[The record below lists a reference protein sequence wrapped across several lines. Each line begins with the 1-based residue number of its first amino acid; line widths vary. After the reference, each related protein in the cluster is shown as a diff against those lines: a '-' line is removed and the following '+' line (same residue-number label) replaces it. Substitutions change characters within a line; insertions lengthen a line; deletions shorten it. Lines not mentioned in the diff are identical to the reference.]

1 MRLSIPR
8 ILYLALLFVAAW
20 PNSSS
25 GRAPAS
31 PSLAAGVAGFDT
43 NIVFQTHE
51 NGYLRSTVTNYGYF
65 GTVRDRLRDS
75 TGALVPVMESPVNSG
90 IEYLYE
96 AGLWIGGV
104 VGGDTLV
111 STGSLGFGIAHE
123 LYADGYE
130 PGVRSDFLGDDEWTF
145 VYGDTTTD
153 PETVREDPYDG
164 PHHPLPVRVRQKT
177 YTFDAFTYNSA
188 LYMDLVVTN
197 IGSQPITNAWFGWLV
212 DPDIGHQETDDYWV
226 DDITGHARRT
236 VSSAGQPFDV
246 SVAWAM
252 DNDGDL
258 DSTGAFGEQSPKRS
272 FGSMYLGGAPK
283 LTGES
288 YNWWVPSLRKEWD
301 WGPQHLPGDTNRFGG
316 RGFEAEDHFRYR
328 LMSNGEL
335 DYAQPYAAIDHT
347 TEGWVPPAADTIARN
362 FADGYE
368 IRFLHTVGPATIA
381 PGDSVVIH
389 WVWCVAPYAHTQPG
403 WFESTFDA
411 EDPDLYLEGL
421 GIDQLAQLMGDLR
434 AAWDSAFA
442 YVPVSPPENFQIA
455 GWTDSS
461 AYLTWNAKNTER
473 LRYYRITRLRQY
485 SFSWT
490 VDRTIDLFGDS
501 TFEDFG
507 LDRSLLYAY
516 SIASYGRFGAPA
528 YQAIT
533 DTLLPD
539 RPKSP
544 KRPLANAR
552 TNEIR
557 LSWQRNAEPGVIGY
571 RVYRRVEDGDWTLIR
586 GLSDDTAF
594 VDQSVAGAVQYEYR
608 ITAVS
613 QLENESYPSPATAAV
628 AFAFDGPPQVLDYT
642 ATGPTSLTDKDSVQ
656 AAWERLL
663 VGAMYRDASFTPEP
677 YALLDYNPHPV
688 TIVVSDGRSPLPST
702 DFSLLDLYSTSQGAT
717 IVTGR
722 DLFNRDLV
730 LDSVVTLQKNSIGYA
745 AGIRRAY
752 YPRTLLANPTRMNA
766 EFVGAA
772 PVDPALPHL
781 SVDSTRTDWGLNP
794 ALPHPGK
801 AIPFVGYFEVDTSV
815 AEVLYAFESRD
826 GAASSLHGKPVA
838 VMSKQAGRTLAVFA
852 FPLSYIDESDARECV
867 RAVLAR
873 MGYGRTNVAGDID
886 SDGMVTAADV
896 VRAINYLFRDG
907 YVIDE
912 VNSDVNGDCIIDLI
926 DVVIL
931 IDYIYRAGAI
941 NSQVCE

>member
-1 MRLSIPR
+1 MTVKRLLLTM
-8 ILYLALLFVAAW
+8 ILCLIAAPGW
-20 PNSSS
+20 ARNERPS
-25 GRAPAS
+25 GM
-31 PSLAAGVAGFDT
+31 AAGVAGFDT
-43 NIVFQTHE
+43 NIVWQTHD

-75 TGALVPVMESPVNSG
+75 TGALVPVMESPANSG

-104 VGGDTLV
+104 VGSDTLV

-153 PETVREDPYDG
+153 PETVREDSYDG
-164 PHHPLPVRVRQKT
+164 VHRPLPVRVRQKT
-177 YTFDAFTYNSA
+177 YTFDAFTYNGA
-188 LYMDLVVTN
+188 VYMDLVVTN
-197 IGSQPITNAWFGWLV
+197 IGSQPITDAWFGWLV
-212 DPDIGHQETDDYWV
+212 DPDIGHFDTEDYWM
-226 DDITGHARRT
+226 DDITGHVQGT
-236 VSSAGQPFDV
+236 VSNAGQQIDI
-246 SVAWAM
+246 SAAWAM
-252 DNDGDL
+252 DNDGDP
-258 DSTGAFGEQSPKRS
+258 DSTGQFNDHSPKRA
-272 FGSMYLGGAPK
+272 FGSMYLGGAPA

-301 WGPQHLPGDTNRFGG
+301 WGPQRSPGDLNRFGG

-328 LMSNGEL
+328 LMSNGEM
-335 DYAQPYAAIDHT
+335 DYAQPYSAIDRT
-347 TEGWVPPAADTIARN
+347 AEGWVAPPADSIARN

-368 IRFLHTVGPATIA
+368 IRFLHTVGPTTIA

-389 WVWCVAPYAHTQPG
+389 WVWCVAPYAHVQPSH
-403 WFESTFDA
+403 FTNTFDA
-411 EDPDLYLEGL
+411 DDPEMYLDGL

-434 AAWDSAFA
+434 AAWDSSFA
-442 YVPVSPPENFQIA
+442 YVPVSPPENFRIA

-461 AYLTWNAKNTER
+461 AYLAWNAKNTER
-473 LRYYRITRLRQY
+473 LRHYRITRLRQF

-490 VDRTIDLFGDS
+490 VDRTVDLFGDS

-557 LSWQRNAEPGVIGY
+557 LNWQRNAEPGVIGY
-571 RVYRRVEDGDWTLIR
+571 RVYRRVEAGDWALIR
-586 GLSDDTAF
+586 GLSADTSF
-594 VDQSVAGAVQYEYR
+594 VDESIAGAVQYEYR
-608 ITAVS
+608 VTAIS
-613 QLENESYPSPATAAV
+613 ELANESYPSPATAAV
-628 AFAFDGPPQVLDYT
+628 AFSFDGPPQVLDYT
-642 ATGPTSLTDKDSVQ
+642 VTGPMSLTDKDSVR

-663 VGAMYRDASFTPEP
+663 TGVMYRDAAFTHEP
-677 YALLDYNPHPV
+677 YALVDYNPHPV
-688 TIVVSDGRSPLPST
+688 TIVVSDGRSSLPST

-730 LDSVVTLQKNSIGYA
+730 LDSMVTLPKNSLGYA

-781 SVDSTRTDWGLNP
+781 DVDSTRTDWGLNP
-794 ALPHPGK
+794 ALPHPGS
-801 AIPFVGYFEVDTSV
+801 AIPFVGYFEIDTSV
-815 AEVLYAFESRD
+815 AEVLYAFESGD
-826 GAASSLHGKPVA
+826 GAVSPLHGKPVA

-852 FPLSYIDESDARECV
+852 FPLSYIEEPDARACLA
-867 RAVLAR
+867 AVLAR
-873 MGYGRTNVAGDID
+873 MGYGSSLAAGDAD
-886 SDGMVTAADV
+886 NDGVVTAADV
-896 VRAINYLFRDG
+896 VSVINYLYRDG
-907 YVIDE
+907 YLINE
-912 VNSDVNGDCIIDLI
+912 LNADVNRDCRV
-926 DVVIL
+926 DVLDVIYL
-931 IDYIYRAGAI
+931 LDHVYHG
-941 NSQVCE
+941 QGLPLVKCP